1 MIMNHFKTAFG
12 YILNFALLGLLLST
26 TTACSDDT
34 DSDQT
39 KKYVSFLVNETE
51 KEEVLTKGAQA
62 TLTALNAGFGVSSSV
77 YPSSGTYSNYPCGSY
92 FYKLN
97 VVPGVATKYSWP
109 MTDSKMAFY
118 AYYPY
123 NNSAFT
129 VQSSATTN
137 GAPTYSYTV
146 PESIGSQVDVMTAQ
160 VVDRLAS
167 NQSAVALSFAHR
179 CTDVRFTVYNRQS
192 SALTI
197 KSIAIYGVKY
207 TGTYKSG
214 TSWTLTGNANS
225 STSHP
230 FLLTLN
236 TSVASK
242 ATVDMTGTSNHFI
255 MLPQTV
261 ASGTNF
267 IVVKTLEDGEEKTY
281 THTLSENYVLEMG
294 KSVTFKLTLGNEVM
308 TVGSISVNEWEP
320 ITSVTGAF
328 SVNNWTAQ

>member
-1 MIMNHFKTAFG
+1 MALFG
-12 YILNFALLGLLLST
+12 LMLT
-26 TTACSDDT
+26 VTVACSDDSGENQ
-34 DSDQT
+34 SDR
-39 KKYVSFLVNETE
+39 YVSFLVSDIDD
-51 KEEVLTKGAQA
+51 EVIQTKGAQT
-62 TLTALNAGFGVSSSV
+62 TLTTLNDGFGVSSSV
-77 YPSSGTYSNYPCGSY
+77 YPSSGTYTNYPCGSF
-92 FYKLN
+92 FYNIKA
-97 VVPGVATKYSWP
+97 VPGVATKYYWP

-123 NNSAFT
+123 GNSALT
-129 VQSSATTN
+129 VQSSASTN
-137 GAPTYSYTV
+137 GIPTYSYTV

-167 NQSAVALSFAHR
+167 NQSAVTLSFAHR

-192 SALTI
+192 TALTI

-214 TSWTLTGNANS
+214 TSWTLIGNANS

-261 ASGTNF
+261 ANGTNF

-281 THTLSENYVLEMG
+281 THTLSEDYVLEMG
-294 KSVTFKLTLGNEVM
+294 KSVTFKLTLGNKVM
-308 TVGSISVNEWEP
+308 TVSSISVKDWEP
-320 ITSVTGAF
+320 ITTVTETF

>member
-1 MIMNHFKTAFG
+1 MALFG
-12 YILNFALLGLLLST
+12 LMLT
-26 TTACSDDT
+26 VTVACSDD
-34 DSDQT
+34 SGENQSGR
-39 KKYVSFLVNETE
+39 YVSFLVSDIDD
-51 KEEVLTKGAQA
+51 EEIQTKGAQA
-62 TLTALNAGFGVSSSV
+62 TLTSLNNGFGVSSSV
-77 YPSSGTYSNYPCGSY
+77 YPSSGTYTNYPCGSF
-92 FYKLN
+92 FYNIKA
-97 VVPGVATKYSWP
+97 VPGVATKYYWP

-123 NNSAFT
+123 GNSALT
-129 VQSSATTN
+129 VQSSASTN
-137 GAPTYSYTV
+137 GIPTYSYTV
-146 PESIGSQVDVMTAQ
+146 PEAISSQVDVMTAQ

-167 NQSAVALSFAHR
+167 NQSAVSLSFAHR
-179 CTDVRFTVYNRQS
+179 CTDIRFTVYNRQS
-192 SALTI
+192 TALTI

-214 TSWTLTGNANS
+214 TSWTLSGNVNS
-225 STSHP
+225 SSSHP